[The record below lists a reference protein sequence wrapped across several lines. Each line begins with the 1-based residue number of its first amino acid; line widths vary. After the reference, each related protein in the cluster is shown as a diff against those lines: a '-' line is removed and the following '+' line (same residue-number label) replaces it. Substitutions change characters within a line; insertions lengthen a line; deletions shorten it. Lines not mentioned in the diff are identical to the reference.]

1 MKSLTLIFLS
11 LTVLSGC
18 VCDKTTIDTSVKT
31 VSVELDVTAESA
43 ACITRAT
50 DETRIKDLNVYLF
63 GRTNTFKYHLYTQ
76 SPLLLFECPVGEYD
90 LYIAAN
96 LHADM
101 ADLSPAELATA
112 TVEPRTAYDDLPMSV
127 KTTVTISAPKQG
139 NIVTLP
145 TIEVRRVVAK
155 VAYNIRVDNAVS
167 DIKLISVRLMNIPRH
182 SSLFTPARPSASSG
196 DYTDGFYS
204 EIPASNVGGF
214 SGLYYIFENM
224 QGSIPSIT
232 TQSDKS
238 ARNAPKYASYL
249 LVRAV
254 RGAKVLSYSI
264 YLGRNSTNSFD
275 IERNTH
281 QTYNITIRGDNEVD
295 TRISSYTLTVY
306 DTYAGNMIGGYCCND
321 QNGEL
326 LIEVDGNPAPLTL
339 RGRITASQGDTD
351 HILVNDTPIGSGR
364 ALELTEQPGLNEY
377 NLHYD
382 KSVYTSA
389 DSQLSYTVTIE
400 DDGGYTQAFTY
411 ERRFANKLDV
421 VVDTPDNGKGKVT
434 VSGASYSVQVSGTR
448 DHIVMCYQSG
458 CTLVA
463 IPAAG
468 YRFDGWYTTDGY
480 KTRLSIM
487 TTYFYAPK
495 STAASIYPKFS
506 SATFPLDDKGTAN
519 CYIAPELDTSYSF
532 DAAVQGNGQITTNI
546 WPQQLHGVSA
556 RTLWETG
563 TLSKTVIKDVT
574 YANARI
580 TFTTGTARGN
590 AVIGLFDAAE
600 NCIWSWHVWSVDY
613 TPVSQTY
620 VSGAVFMDRNLG
632 ALTSDCTQPAS
643 RGLYYQWGR
652 KDPFLYPATCQDI
665 VKRAD
670 AVYAAGFEYAV
681 SEPRN
686 AAAESPYDVM
696 TVEWAIAHPTTFMN
710 DAMYEDWEEWTS
722 VVDWLYGNHPN
733 LWGNV
738 TTNKN
743 NISRVSRKSI
753 YDPCPVGWKV
763 PSPED
768 FQGITGVS
776 QSMPYY
782 VTIHYNGNR
791 TTNIPLGGT
800 FSENRYMGNGQSGRL
815 YTNAPYQMR
824 WETYTCLFYDI
835 ACTIISFSTSSY
847 SSMIGTM
854 DYYRYSANPVRC
866 IRE

>member
-1 MKSLTLIFLS
+1 MLALFSFAAFFAS
-11 LTVLSGC
+11 CSDDPAAVDSP
-18 VCDKTTIDTSVKT
+18 VQN
-31 VSVELDVTAESA
+31 VSVEVDITAKPA
-43 ACITRAT
+43 DRITRAT

-63 GRTNTFKYHLYTQ
+63 GKTNTFKLHIYTQ

-90 LYIAAN
+90 VYIAAN
-96 LHADM
+96 LHVDM
-101 ADLSPAELATA
+101 GDLSPAELAA
-112 TVEPRTAYDDLPMSV
+112 AAVDARTAYDDLPMSV
-127 KTTVTISAPKQG
+127 KTAVTISVPAQG
-139 NIVTLP
+139 NKLTLP
-145 TIEVRRVVAK
+145 AIEVRRIVAK
-155 VAYNIRVDNAVS
+155 IAYNIRVDSSVS
-167 DIKLISVRLMNIPRH
+167 DIELKSVRLMNIPRH
-182 SSLFTPARPSASSG
+182 SSLFTPARPSASG
-196 DYTDGFYS
+196 GEYTDGFYS
-204 EIPASNVGGF
+204 EIPTANAASF
-214 SGLYYIFENM
+214 SGLCYIFENM
-224 QGSIPSIT
+224 QGSVPGIT
-232 TQSDKS
+232 SQSDKS

-264 YLGRNSTNSFD
+264 YLGRNNTDNFD
-275 IERNTH
+275 VSRNTH
-281 QTYNITIRGDNEVD
+281 QTFNITIRGDNEVD

-306 DTYAGNMIGGYCCND
+306 DTYAGSMIGGYYTYD
-321 QNGEL
+321 PTGEL
-326 LIEVDGNPAPLTL
+326 LIEVDGNPAPLAL
-339 RGRITASQGDTD
+339 RGRITATQGDTEY
-351 HILVNDTPIGSGR
+351 ILVIDTPSGSGR
-364 ALELTEQPGLNEY
+364 DLELTEQPGLNEY
-377 NLHYD
+377 YLYYE
-382 KSVYTSA
+382 KPVYTSA

-400 DDGGYTQAFTY
+400 DGGGYTQSFKF
-411 ERRFANKLDV
+411 ERCFANKLDV
-421 VVDTPDNGKGKVT
+421 IVDTFDNGKGKVT
-434 VSGASYSVQVSGTR
+434 VSDALYSVQVSGVR
-448 DHIVMCYQSG
+448 DHIVMCNQTG

-463 IPAAG
+463 LPGAG

-480 KTRLSIM
+480 KTRLSIS
-487 TTYFYAPK
+487 TTYFYVPK
-495 STAASIYPKFS
+495 STVASIYPKFT
-506 SATFPLDDKGTAN
+506 AAAFPLDSDGTAN
-519 CYIAPELDTSYSF
+519 CYIAPNLNTTYSF
-532 DAAVQGNGQITTNI
+532 NAAIQGNGQTTTNV

-563 TLSKTVIKDVT
+563 TLSKTVIKDVA
-574 YANARI
+574 YADGRI
-580 TFTTGTARGN
+580 SFTTGSERGN
-590 AVIGLFDAAE
+590 ALIGLFDSRE
-600 NCIWSWHVWSVDY
+600 ECVWSWHVWSVDY

-652 KDPFLYPATCQDI
+652 KDPFPHPATCQDI
-665 VKRAD
+665 AKRAD

-696 TVEWAIAHPTTFMN
+696 TVEWSIAHPTTFMN
-710 DAMYEDWEEWTS
+710 NAVYEDWEEWTS

-733 LWGNV
+733 LWGNI
-738 TTNKN
+738 TTNSG
-743 NISRVSRKSI
+743 NISKVSQKSI
-753 YDPCPVGWKV
+753 YDPCPPGWKV

-824 WETYTCLFYDI
+824 WGSPYTCLFYDI
-835 ACTIISFSTSSY
+835 ACTIISFSTSSS